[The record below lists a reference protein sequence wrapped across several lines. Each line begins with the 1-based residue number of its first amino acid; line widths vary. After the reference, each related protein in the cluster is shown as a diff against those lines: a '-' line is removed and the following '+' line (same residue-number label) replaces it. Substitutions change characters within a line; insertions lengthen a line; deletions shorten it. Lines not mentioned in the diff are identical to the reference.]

1 MNKYNDVDDNR
12 DNYINED
19 EEDIDNY
26 AAVSGSDGPIFN
38 PIIMPRSQLSLAEG
52 DRKMAALWPLHT
64 M

>member
-19 EEDIDNY
+19 EEDIDNS
-26 AAVSGSDGPIFN
+26 AAGSGSDGPIFD
-38 PIIMPRSQLSLAEG
+38 PIKMPRSRLSLAEG